1 MDLSP
6 DRLDGDREVAE
17 ANAASAF
24 APASIGNV
32 AVGYD
37 ALGCVFPAVGDRV
50 HIRRTSA
57 PTVRIESIT
66 GVVTDLPADP
76 AQNTATK
83 GLLQLI
89 EDRTLSFGFA
99 LAIEKGVPLG
109 SGMGGSAA
117 SAVAAIR
124 AASQLLDVPLAR
136 DEMFRYALQ
145 GEAVASGA
153 LHGDNVAPSLY
164 GGLVLTR
171 ALDPPDVVSIPIPDS
186 IRCVLVRPHM
196 EIETRAARRVVPEAV
211 PLSITVQHSAN
222 LAGFIAGC
230 FREDLD
236 LIRRSF
242 DDVLVEPHR
251 AHLIPG
257 FRSVQAA
264 ACSAGALGCSI
275 AGAGPS
281 LFAWCHGPETA
292 ARVQA
297 AMVEAFA
304 GAGMETDAW
313 TTDFGRTVT

>member
-1 MDLSP
+1 MDVSS
-6 DRLDGDREVAE
+6 DRWDGDQEVAE
-17 ANAASAF
+17 ADVASAF

-50 HIRRTSA
+50 RMQRTPK
-57 PTVRIESIT
+57 PTVCIDSIT
-66 GVVTDLPADP
+66 GIVTDLPGDP
-76 AQNTATK
+76 ALNTATK

-89 EDRTLSFGFA
+89 EDRSLSFGFA
-99 LAIEKGVPLG
+99 LTIEKGIPLG

-124 AASQLLDVPLAR
+124 AASQLLDAPLTR
-136 DEMFRYALQ
+136 EEMFRYALQ

-171 ALDPPDVVSIPIPDS
+171 ALDPPDVVHIPIPAG

-211 PLSITVQHSAN
+211 PLSTTVQHSAN

-230 FREDLD
+230 FQDDLD

-264 ACSAGALGCSI
+264 ARSAGALGCSI

-281 LFAWCHGPETA
+281 LFAWCHGADTA
-292 ARVQA
+292 ARTQV

-304 GAGMETDAW
+304 DAGMDTDAW